1 MNDNLSKKAKFLF
14 ILFITYGIILIF
26 RIFYIQNFKKNLKKD
41 NKNFY
46 KEMEIKSTRGN
57 ILDCK
62 GNIIATN
69 IYFYNICFDTTLLCE
84 DDFREKIPIFCK
96 ELSEILKKNE
106 EFFLEKSEKKISFE
120 ESFYFDL
127 IKKGYDQ
134 KIKYLKILDKVDF
147 EMKEKLK
154 KLPFFEK
161 TLKVQPGIFEKL
173 ERRFYPFK
181 DLLSR
186 TIGYVKEGYG
196 VGIEYSYDKELS
208 GINGRAI
215 FRKII
220 GNNWKILE
228 NSSYKP
234 PINGYDVQ
242 STIDI
247 DLQNLAYSC
256 LLEVLQESNS
266 DYGCIILMEVKTGNI
281 KAIINLSKNEKENS
295 YKEDYNYCIGK
306 HGVREPGS
314 VFKIISMIALLE
326 KTNVKI
332 EDRIDT
338 LPYIYW
344 YGVKLNEVNKSG
356 YGNLSI
362 REVFAKSSNTGITK
376 LIMEN
381 FSKNPEIFID
391 IIKKLKIDEKTG
403 INLYGEGDPFIPD
416 PKNKNWSGI
425 SLPWMSIGYGLEL
438 SPLQVLNIY
447 NGIANDGKMIKPII
461 VKRILNGKKV
471 VKEFKTKVIVEKMC
485 SEKTIKEIKSLL
497 CDVVEIG
504 TSTSSK
510 GSFYKIV
517 GKSGTANILEKGKYY
532 NKTYITFVGYF
543 PEKTPKYSFII
554 CMSNPKIWKWHYGG
568 RLAIVIKEIA
578 NKIAS
583 QELEYI

>member
-1 MNDNLSKKAKFLF
+1 M
-14 ILFITYGIILIF
+14 
-26 RIFYIQNFKKNLKKD
+26 
-41 NKNFY
+41 
-46 KEMEIKSTRGN
+46 
-57 ILDCK
+57 
-62 GNIIATN
+62 
-69 IYFYNICFDTTLLCE
+69 
-84 DDFREKIPIFCK
+84 
-96 ELSEILKKNE
+96 
-106 EFFLEKSEKKISFE
+106 EKSEKKISFE